1 LEDVAGLQHERI
13 TKGLTSS
20 EQAQIGEC
28 IDYIV
33 VLASCKDQMVAGF
46 VWKENETWYGY
57 VPANRRFDSR
67 SDGLSEGIH
76 KTKGKRLEGGG

>member
-20 EQAQIGEC
+20 EKAQIDEY

-33 VLASCKDQMVAGF
+33 VLASCEDQMVAGY
-46 VWKENETWYGY
+46 VWKENETWYGF

-67 SDGLSEGIH
+67 SDGLNGGIY
-76 KTKGKRLEGGG
+76 KTKRK